1 MRIGE
6 MKESKYLKKEDVNTG
21 KVVTIS
27 RLDQQDVSMENEPES
42 MKWTIYFKEF
52 DKGMVLNWT
61 NMQLIAR
68 VLDSEET
75 NDWLDKKIELYE
87 DPNVSFGGNL
97 VGGIRVRAPNLNQ
110 TNQSEN
116 PADDVPF

>member
-6 MKESKYLKKEDVNTG
+6 MKESKYIKKEDVGSG
-21 KVVTIS
+21 KTVTIM

-68 VLDSEET
+68 ATGSEET
-75 NDWLDKKIELYE
+75 DDWVGKQIELYD
-87 DPNVSFGGNL
+87 DPNVSFGGKL
-97 VGGIRVRAPNLNQ
+97 TGGIRVRVPYQGTAD
-110 TNQSEN
+110 TEN
-116 PADDVPF
+116 PGDGL